1 MHLQQG
7 YSLSAT
13 AFRLGEATEIR
24 GKHGGKRPPSGAA
37 RTSSSSS
44 NSHSNNSGTASKGAN
59 TALAAAQRRAGVN
72 FSIGVASKEHS
83 AARDAVVMPWEHKV
97 QPTRC
102 MLHAACYPQ
111 RTPASVSLSL
121 TPNVAQGTSST
132 GTGATGSDRR
142 ALVFLEAADP
152 DKDSAGEDEDGDD
165 ALGADEDGALGIA
178 DTSTMDDGGVL
189 ITTGAALE
197 DGAAGGASSES
208 GSESSSSS
216 SSSDSGIDD
225 DLDL

>member
-1 MHLQQG
+1 MGAFVVTRIGSVSLHVRCVVHTDVGMGSQATPCLPPSQSGKVVHLQQG

-37 RTSSSSS
+37 RTRSSS

-97 QPTRC
+97 HPTLFAACC
-102 MLHAACYPQ
+102 MLPATRSTPHTQ
-111 RTPASVSLSL
+111 R
-121 TPNVAQGTSST
+121 
-132 GTGATGSDRR
+132 GAGDVKHWHCRHWQRQARPGVPGGS
-142 ALVFLEAADP
+142 
-152 DKDSAGEDEDGDD
+152 
-165 ALGADEDGALGIA
+165 
-178 DTSTMDDGGVL
+178 
-189 ITTGAALE
+189 
-197 DGAAGGASSES
+197 
-208 GSESSSSS
+208 
-216 SSSDSGIDD
+216 
-225 DLDL
+225 